1 MSLKTINQLIT
12 KAQKHQAKIIFPETF
27 DARTLKALAEII
39 KKKICQPV
47 LIGTKK
53 TLKTSASKHRVKLN
67 LDTCLI
73 IDPSDSKLQNQLT
86 KRLLQIRGKKGLT
99 PVEAQKLLT
108 DINYFSIML
117 LEVGV
122 ADGIV
127 SGAASTTADTLRPAF
142 QIIKTSSGKKLC
154 SGAFLM
160 CFKNRPPI
168 LFADCA
174 VNPRPTPAEIATIA
188 IESAETA
195 LFLGLQPKIALLSF
209 STHGSSTHPDALAT
223 AEAAKILRRRLSAR
237 STRRIDMLATDR
249 RSAISRRAHSNILID
264 GELQADAALVQS
276 VAHFKSPKSQV
287 KGLANVLIFPSLEA
301 GNIAY
306 KLVERLA
313 GAEAIGTI
321 VQGLSKP
328 VNDLSRGCKPSDI
341 VALAAITAL
350 QTKHQ

>member
-1 MSLKTINQLIT
+1 MSLKTINQLIR
-12 KAQKHQAKIIFPETF
+12 KVQKHQAIIIFPETF
-27 DARTLKALAEII
+27 DARTLKALSEIL
-39 KKKICQPV
+39 KKKICQPL

-53 TLKTSASKHRVKLN
+53 SLTKELSKHRVKLN
-67 LDTCLI
+67 LDDCLI
-73 IDPSDSKLQNQLT
+73 IDPSEPKLLSQLT
-86 KRLLQIRGKKGLT
+86 KRLLQVRKNKGLT
-99 PVEAQKLLT
+99 LAAAQKLLS
-108 DINYFSIML
+108 DINYFATML
-117 LEVGV
+117 LEVGL

-142 QIIKTSSGKKLC
+142 QIIKAAPGKKLC

-174 VNPRPTPAEIATIA
+174 VNARPTPAEIATIA
-188 IESAETA
+188 QESAETA
-195 LFLGLQPKIALLSF
+195 KFLGLKPKIALLSF
-209 STHGSSTHPDALAT
+209 STHGSSKHPDALAT
-223 AEAAKILRRRLSAR
+223 AAAAKILRRRAPKLL
-237 STRRIDMLATDR
+237 T
-249 RSAISRRAHSNILID
+249 D

-276 VAHFKSPKSQV
+276 VAHFKSPNSKV
-287 KGLANVLIFPSLEA
+287 KGNANVLVFPSLEA

-321 VQGLSKP
+321 VQGLRKP
-328 VNDLSRGCKPSDI
+328 INDLSRGCKPSDI

-350 QTKHQ
+350 QAVHK